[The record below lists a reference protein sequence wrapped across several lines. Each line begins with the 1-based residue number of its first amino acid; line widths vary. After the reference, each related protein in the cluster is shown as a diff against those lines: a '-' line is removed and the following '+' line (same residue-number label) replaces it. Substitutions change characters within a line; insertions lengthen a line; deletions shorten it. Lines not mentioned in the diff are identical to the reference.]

1 MSTPPATPSPT
12 IHSTNRGRDRVLV
25 DGGRVVVDVELVLVD
40 GAGELGS
47 AGDVSV
53 DLVCPDVVG
62 VVRAGGVI
70 VP

>member
-25 DGGRVVVDVELVLVD
+25 DGGGIVVEVELVLVD
-40 GAGELGS
+40 GVGEPGS
-47 AGDVSV
+47 AGEVSV
-53 DLVCPDVVG
+53 DLVCPDMVE